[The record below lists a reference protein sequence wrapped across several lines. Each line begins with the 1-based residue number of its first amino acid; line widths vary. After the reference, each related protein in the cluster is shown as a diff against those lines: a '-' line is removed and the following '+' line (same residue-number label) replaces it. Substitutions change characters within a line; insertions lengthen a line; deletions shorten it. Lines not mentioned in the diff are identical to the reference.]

1 MISILKVLLFC
12 FIIDSTLSA
21 KRSLNMKM
29 SKVAKAIKDIS
40 SLKENNLRKLETM
53 DESNYIDPQ
62 SGIEMDSSIHSVIP
76 TTKFDDI
83 STQKIESTT
92 NSVKDTTSE
101 ISYSTSIPETNS
113 TEKIIDTQPEN
124 KAPL

>member
-40 SLKENNLRKLETM
+40 SLKENNLRKIEAM

-62 SGIEMDSSIHSVIP
+62 SGI
-76 TTKFDDI
+76 
-83 STQKIESTT
+83 
-92 NSVKDTTSE
+92 
-101 ISYSTSIPETNS
+101 
-113 TEKIIDTQPEN
+113 
-124 KAPL
+124 